1 VLNMLNKS
9 LAGLCLAGA
18 ATFMAG
24 PAAAEVPVDGKQRPL
39 YIEVASP
46 ADFPKTLDA
55 FRTETKA
62 AGWSIVTEHNLAGML
77 SARGYTLHP
86 VIVLE
91 VCNST
96 YGAQLLAKDEYRYVS
111 SMMPCR
117 VSIYQTSTGKVVIS
131 RMNAS
136 MFAEMVAGE
145 VAEVMLK
152 ADSEMDAIIKK
163 TLAKLTK

>member
-1 VLNMLNKS
+1 M
-9 LAGLCLAGA
+9 
-18 ATFMAG
+18 F
-24 PAAAEVPVDGKQRPL
+24 
-39 YIEVASP
+39 IEVASP
-46 ADFPKTLDA
+46 ADFPRTIDA
-55 FRTETKA
+55 FRAETKA

-91 VCNST
+91 VCNSK
-96 YGAQLLAKDEYRYVS
+96 YSGQLLAKDENRYVS

-131 RMNAS
+131 RISAP
-136 MFAEMVAGE
+136 MFAEMVGGE

-152 ADSEMDAIIKK
+152 ADSELDAILKK
-163 TLAKLTK
+163 TLDRLTK

>member
-1 VLNMLNKS
+1 MNKS
-9 LAGLCLAGA
+9 LAGLCLIGA
-18 ATFMAG
+18 AAFMAG
-24 PAAAEVPVDGKQRPL
+24 PAAAEAPATDKQQPL
-39 YIEVASP
+39 FIEMVSP
-46 ADFPKTLDA
+46 ADFPKTIDA

-91 VCNST
+91 VCNSK
-96 YGAQLLAKDEYRYVS
+96 YGGQLLSKDENRYVS

-117 VSIYQTSTGKVVIS
+117 VSIYETSTGKVVIS

-136 MFAEMVAGE
+136 LFAGMVTGE

-152 ADSEMDAIIKK
+152 ADSEMDAIISK
-163 TLAKLTK
+163 TLARLK